1 MRLIDD
7 KIIYALNTSI
17 PTTSFKV
24 QIDAK
29 ETCKGL
35 HVKIVDNYDLRAKAI
50 DFCVSQTQDKVTKA
64 ADSGD
69 RVAQRLAQT
78 QVRPLRTLIPTDTM
92 INPIEKPHI
101 EMLWVIFIFA

>member
-17 PTTSFKV
+17 PTTSFKG

-78 QVRPLRTLIPTDTM
+78 QVRPLRTLIPTDRYH
-92 INPIEKPHI
+92 ND
-101 EMLWVIFIFA
+101 